1 MVKIFLNHEL
11 TLLRR
16 RDSMMNKEVKKK
28 AITPAE
34 LEAIYGIPRGSSANM
49 RWAKKGPK
57 YYKAGPRRVI
67 YMVEDVEE
75 WLSRNPVQTIDS
87 LEGEN

>member
-1 MVKIFLNHEL
+1 
-11 TLLRR
+11 
-16 RDSMMNKEVKKK
+16 MMTKEVKRR
-28 AITPAE
+28 AITPKD
-34 LEAIYGIPRGSSANM
+34 LEEIYGIPRGSSANM

-75 WLSRNPVQTIDS
+75 WISRNPVQTIDS
-87 LEGEN
+87 LEGRN

>member
-1 MVKIFLNHEL
+1 V
-11 TLLRR
+11 
-16 RDSMMNKEVKKK
+16 NKEFKKK
-28 AITPAE
+28 AISPAE

-57 YYKAGPRRVI
+57 YYKAGARRVI

-75 WLSRNPVQTIDS
+75 WLSRNPVLTTDS
-87 LEGEN
+87 LPN

>member
-1 MVKIFLNHEL
+1 VIKRNLIK
-11 TLLRR
+11 R
-16 RDSMMNKEVKKK
+16 

-34 LEAIYGIPRGSSANM
+34 LETIYGIPRGSLANM

-57 YYKAGPRRVI
+57 YFKAGPRRVI

-75 WLSRNPVQTIDS
+75 WLSRNPVLTTDS
-87 LEGEN
+87 VKADE

>member
-1 MVKIFLNHEL
+1 MMGKEL
-11 TLLRR
+11 
-16 RDSMMNKEVKKK
+16 KKR

-34 LEAIYGIPRGSSANM
+34 LEEIYGIPRGSSANL
-49 RWAKKGPK
+49 RWQKKGPK

-75 WLSRNPVQTIDS
+75 WLSRNPVLTTDS
-87 LEGEN
+87 VDGRN